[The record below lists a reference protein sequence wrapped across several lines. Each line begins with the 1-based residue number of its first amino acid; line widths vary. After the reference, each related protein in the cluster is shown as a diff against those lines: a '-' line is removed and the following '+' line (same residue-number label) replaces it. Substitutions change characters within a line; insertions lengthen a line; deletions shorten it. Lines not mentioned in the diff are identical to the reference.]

1 MRLSCFR
8 HCWYQHQYP
17 NRGNSRVDAIKS
29 VVSFCCADHTSGVAD
44 NAGLTVKVFGVQL
57 FANGQKNTIML
68 SISTNTQKVNI
79 SRSTRE
85 LKKCLLTYA
94 NSSALLEDNQKLN
107 RLLAAKALP
116 TQLLSRT
123 LNSHLDFDLN
133 ALILT
138 VSNNSE

>member
-1 MRLSCFR
+1 M
-8 HCWYQHQYP
+8 
-17 NRGNSRVDAIKS
+17 
-29 VVSFCCADHTSGVAD
+29 
-44 NAGLTVKVFGVQL
+44 KVFGVQL